1 MNITLTDTR
10 LAALTRAAAEKSTPE
25 STVTAE
31 ILAAQLLESACDS
44 YAASQL
50 DTDLK
55 AMAADP
61 ELMAIG
67 LRTSATDPVKR
78 AAVLAAANAV
88 LES

>member
-1 MNITLTDTR
+1 MNITLTAPR

-44 YAASQL
+44 YATSQL

-55 AMAADP
+55 AMAADH
-61 ELMAIG
+61 ELMAVG
-67 LRTSATDPVKR
+67 LRTAAAYPAKR
-78 AAVLAAANAV
+78 AAILAAANAE